1 MKVRVWK
8 LNFDKNEPMTGSP
21 ASVHTPNVWS
31 LHFNW
36 NSNFFQGKPF
46 CWSNTRREQK
56 HAKILES
63 SKDMQIQ
70 SHHSNQRTF
79 CRALHGMEEFA
90 INTVL
95 KEVLGPSD
103 CQRILLNVE
112 LLIVMH
118 SYSFFFFYLPM
129 ALLVCLSGVCVV
141 GFPLKIGGLVLF
153 WNSTWK
159 C

>member
-1 MKVRVWK
+1 
-8 LNFDKNEPMTGSP
+8 
-21 ASVHTPNVWS
+21 
-31 LHFNW
+31 
-36 NSNFFQGKPF
+36 
-46 CWSNTRREQK
+46 
-56 HAKILES
+56 
-63 SKDMQIQ
+63 MQIQ

-118 SYSFFFFYLPM
+118 SYSFFFFLSANGFACLFIWCVCGGISIENWWLGFVLEFNLKMLEDKKICIVIHSTHM
-129 ALLVCLSGVCVV
+129 AC
-141 GFPLKIGGLVLF
+141 KITLGHFVA
-153 WNSTWK
+153 
-159 C
+159 